1 MIDLALGELAKL
13 IMRLNKESKKTR
25 KEQNLIK
32 KIQDIRDTIQ
42 GAVLYAKLKKRWDKE
57 RGITCQGTLYILFEF
72 VLFLNMLIYRDL
84 IKDCVVG

>member
-1 MIDLALGELAKL
+1 MIDFALGELAKL

-42 GAVLYAKLKKRWDKE
+42 GAVLYAKLKRALGQ
-57 RGITCQGTLYILFEF
+57 RARNNLPRNTLYL
-72 VLFLNMLIYRDL
+72 V
-84 IKDCVVG
+84 

>member
-42 GAVLYAKLKKRWDKE
+42 DAVLYAKLKKRWDKE